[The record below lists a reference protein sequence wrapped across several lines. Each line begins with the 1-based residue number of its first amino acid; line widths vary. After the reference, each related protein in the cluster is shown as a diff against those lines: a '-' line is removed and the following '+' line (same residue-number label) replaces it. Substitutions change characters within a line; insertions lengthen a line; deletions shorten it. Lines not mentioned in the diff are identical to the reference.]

1 MTSEVTYFPQLKD
14 YIIEKRLG
22 TGTYAAVFKAR
33 SKVNEKRCLK
43 FNFKPN
49 LSLIW
54 NDKEWKSSS
63 CNKMHKKE

>member
-43 FNFKPN
+43 FYFKPN
-49 LSLIW
+49 LSLI
-54 NDKEWKSSS
+54 
-63 CNKMHKKE
+63 